1 MQVSPDLVARL
12 KKGEESAYEE
22 FLDRYGP
29 TILKFG
35 FHMCGHREDAEEVLQ
50 DTLMKTWESV
60 DKLKEPKAF
69 TSWLYRVAHTA
80 CLMKRRRSK
89 FLKKEIPMENLNPD
103 HSGTGK
109 KTPWEKLPEDIVLNS
124 ELSKKLADAIDALP
138 ENYHSVLVLRDME
151 GLDTAEAAKVLGL
164 SRDVLK
170 MRLSR
175 ARAMIRRELEK
186 YLINNRQAS

>member
-1 MQVSPDLVARL
+1 MQVSPDLIVRL
-12 KKGEESAYEE
+12 KNGEENAYEE
-22 FLDRYGP
+22 FLERFGP

-89 FLKKEIPMENLNPD
+89 FLKKEVPMENLNPD
-103 HSGTGK
+103 HSGTGTK
-109 KTPWEKLPEDIVLNS
+109 LPWGKLPEEIVLNA
-124 ELSKKLADAIDALP
+124 ELRKKLADAIDALP

-164 SRDVLK
+164 SKDVLK

-175 ARAMIRRELEK
+175 ARAMIRRELEG
-186 YLINNRQAS
+186 YLLKDRQAS